1 MVLSPLARLYMA
13 CAMLSLF
20 SFSAFIA
27 SNSLLLLINY
37 SGIAAILWI
46 RLFSSRAHIGQLKRF
61 AIARIIVT
69 NFLFVTALT
78 IGLLVS
84 EDYKWWVVLAALIIS
99 SLSYL
104 FPVYL
109 NKPN

>member
-13 CAMLSLF
+13 CVMLSLF

-27 SNSLLLLINY
+27 SNSLLLLFNY
-37 SGIAAILWI
+37 SGITVILWI
-46 RLFSSRAHIGQLKRF
+46 RLFKSRTNIDRLERLKV
-61 AIARIIVT
+61 ARILAT
-69 NFLFVTALT
+69 TFLFLTALT

-84 EDYKWWVVLAALIIS
+84 GNYKWWIVLAALIIS
-99 SLSYL
+99 SLSYR
-104 FPVYL
+104 FPIYL

>member
-1 MVLSPLARLYMA
+1 MKLSPLERLNMA

-27 SNSLLLLINY
+27 SNSLLLLFNY
-37 SGIAAILWI
+37 SGITVILWI
-46 RLFSSRAHIGQLKRF
+46 RLFKSRSNIDRF
-61 AIARIIVT
+61 ERFKVARILAT
-69 NFLFVTALT
+69 TFLFVTALT

-84 EDYKWWVVLAALIIS
+84 GNYKWWVVLTALIIS
-99 SLSYL
+99 SLSYR
-104 FPVYL
+104 FPIYL

>member
-1 MVLSPLARLYMA
+1 MA

-27 SNSLLLLINY
+27 SNSLLLLFNY
-37 SGIAAILWI
+37 LVVTVLFWI
-46 RLFSSRAHIGQLKRF
+46 RLFKSRSNIDRLERF
-61 AIARIIVT
+61 KVARILT
-69 NFLFVTALT
+69 TTFLFVTALT

-84 EDYKWWVVLAALIIS
+84 GNYKWWVVLAALIIS
-99 SLSYL
+99 SLSYR
-104 FPVYL
+104 FPIYL